1 LSITYDVIACH
12 VSTKMAIAEAVNPM
26 LKKTMHFVK
35 VIVYGCQPCIGL
47 AYKQSSRKATIE
59 T

>member
-1 LSITYDVIACH
+1 
-12 VSTKMAIAEAVNPM
+12 MAIAEAVNPI

-35 VIVYGCQPCIGL
+35 VIVYGWSPYIGL
-47 AYKQSSRKATIE
+47 AYKPSSRKATIE

>member
-1 LSITYDVIACH
+1 LSIAYDVIACH
-12 VSTKMAIAEAVNPM
+12 SSTKMAIAEAVNPI

-35 VIVYGCQPCIGL
+35 VIVYGWSPYIGL
-47 AYKQSSRKATIE
+47 AYKPSSRKATIE